1 MHEYAKYKIHSL
13 VSVCWCYQHTL
24 KQTRQRK
31 RCHEVWVMLIKFV
44 VPLYMCLTS
53 SQVGLIDSFAS
64 LLFLLLFVCLF
75 FFNLSSII
83 KRDYL
88 INAQRGAGAM
98 CEKKY
103 WNLIKHE
110 GEVRMG
116 KKRTRLYEA
125 QEGVRAFA
133 SFSWEWFI
141 WFCYP
146 VLWSPVGK
154 SSSTTTWAP
163 VKPTWTLPKSS
174 QNILVPQVFRQIINF
189 VPFLSFPVFFA
200 VFFSL
205 LTAVS

>member
-1 MHEYAKYKIHSL
+1 
-13 VSVCWCYQHTL
+13 
-24 KQTRQRK
+24 
-31 RCHEVWVMLIKFV
+31 
-44 VPLYMCLTS
+44 
-53 SQVGLIDSFAS
+53 
-64 LLFLLLFVCLF
+64 
-75 FFNLSSII
+75 
-83 KRDYL
+83 
-88 INAQRGAGAM
+88 M
-98 CEKKY
+98 CEKKH

-141 WFCYP
+141 FFFCYP
-146 VLWSPVGK
+146 LLWGPVGK

-189 VPFLSFPVFFA
+189 VPFLSFPVLLQC
-200 VFFSL
+200 FS
-205 LTAVS
+205 VSWQLYPSPYRIVCVTSSLGFKQKNNNYEMSEKTWKVQWATCWIHTPNN